1 MPTSA
6 TRRATRAEPAR
17 TSRPAP
23 DPARRRASPP
33 TPPVPPR
40 LALSIQFEPG
50 AGDCPADRAQL
61 RRWARAALTRDAA
74 LALRFDG
81 AAEGRALNR
90 DYRGKD
96 YATNVLTFAYDAPAG
111 GGPIEADIVI
121 CLPVVAS
128 EARGQRKTLREHL
141 AHLVVH
147 GVLHA
152 QGMDHEDE
160 GDAREMEARE
170 TEVLRRFRIA
180 DPYR

>member
-1 MPTSA
+1 MPRRSA
-6 TRRATRAEPAR
+6 TASSGAGAPRSTGRAA
-17 TSRPAP
+17 
-23 DPARRRASPP
+23 
-33 TPPVPPR
+33 PR
-40 LALSIQFEPG
+40 LALSIQHDAA
-50 AGDCPADRAQL
+50 AGDCPADRPQL
-61 RRWARAALTRDAA
+61 RRWALAALAHDAALT
-74 LALRFDG
+74 LRLVG
-81 AAEGRALNR
+81 KAEGRRLNAGF
-90 DYRGKD
+90 RGKD

-160 GDAREMEARE
+160 GDARE